1 MKVGNVMSMRIKLC
15 AESEPEFLHVTAT
28 GEFSLE
34 EAKRTFLEMLEVVAA
49 NRSTRVLFDGRELTG
64 EPTTI
69 QRFYYG
75 VFAAKETIRL
85 VYGIPHFAYVLKEP
99 VLDPKRL
106 GETAAINRGMTV
118 KTFTDFDTALNWL
131 LPPSSIIS

>member
-1 MKVGNVMSMRIKLC
+1 MGMKIKVSTE
-15 AESEPEFLHVTAT
+15 AEPEFLHVTAT

-49 NRSTRVLFDGRELTG
+49 NHSTRVLFDGRELTG

-75 VFAAKETIRL
+75 VFAAEEIAVRL
-85 VYGIPHFAYVLKEP
+85 VKNVPRFAYVLKEP
-99 VLDPKRL
+99 ILDPKRL
-106 GETAAINRGMTV
+106 GETVAVNRGMKV
-118 KTFTDFDTALNWL
+118 KTFTDFDAALNWL
-131 LPPSSIIS
+131 LSP